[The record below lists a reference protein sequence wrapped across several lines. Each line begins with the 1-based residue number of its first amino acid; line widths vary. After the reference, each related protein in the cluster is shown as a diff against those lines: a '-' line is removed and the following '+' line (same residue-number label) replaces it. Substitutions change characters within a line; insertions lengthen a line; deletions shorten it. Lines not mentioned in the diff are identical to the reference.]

1 MTADLD
7 SGRAAERLTG
17 KERVLRGVKYWV
29 GVMGV
34 MYVPILVCWLLT
46 AGPQE
51 RQMPFHSLDPWGR
64 LCSAAGALA
73 GLGILLCPRRRR
85 WHRVAAGI
93 VVVAAGVAAG
103 MLLSWRGGGCPWH
116 PAVNTEFAEGYSEKA
131 FCSIRKGMSE
141 AEVLAL
147 LGEPFRKSETMMA
160 ESGSAEFMPVDCWH
174 YSRKRQDKVGEFAS
188 LVRIVAFRDGTVVE
202 LFTLHGEWL

>member
-1 MTADLD
+1 MGGRDGRDVRADLGVLAVD
-7 SGRAAERLTG
+7 GRATRAANA
-17 KERVLRGVKYWV
+17 VSFV
-29 GVMGV
+29 GPV
-34 MYVPILVCWLLT
+34 
-46 AGPQE
+46 GPVVQCG
-51 RQMPFHSLDPWGR
+51 GR
-64 LCSAAGALA
+64 ACGIGHPALSAAAAMAPGGGGNRRGGGRRGGRDAVELA
-73 GLGILLCPRRRR
+73 
-85 WHRVAAGI
+85 
-93 VVVAAGVAAG
+93 
-103 MLLSWRGGGCPWH
+103 GGGCPWH